1 MADGKDPPREAA
13 DDAGARKP
21 FLLRLPA
28 GLLADLRRWAD
39 EDLRSLNGH
48 LEYLLRQALERRRRG
63 EGAAPAGGPP
73 AGGGRV
79 PAAPP
84 SPGGDSGAERPGGDG
99 EALE

>member
-1 MADGKDPPREAA
+1 VADGKDPPRDAA
-13 DDAGARKP
+13 DDPDARRP

-48 LEYLLRQALERRRRG
+48 LEFLLRQALERRRHG
-63 EGAAPAGGPP
+63 EGASPAGGAGAPALPAAPAGGPP
-73 AGGGRV
+73 ADAG
-79 PAAPP
+79 
-84 SPGGDSGAERPGGDG
+84 ERPGGDG